1 MTKEVTDQSF
11 QADVLDAQRLVLVDF
26 WAPWCG
32 PCKALAPKID
42 SISNDLNGRLT
53 VMKMNIDQNPDT
65 PATYGVRSIPTLVL
79 FKDGQQIDQ
88 IIGNQSEENIKDLIS
103 KHL

>member
-1 MTKEVTDQSF
+1 MAKEVTDGSF
-11 QADVLDAQRLVLVDF
+11 QADVLDASGVVLVDF

-42 SISNDLNGRLT
+42 SISNDLDGQLT
-53 VMKMNIDQNPDT
+53 VAKVNIDQNPDT

-79 FKDGQQIDQ
+79 FKDGKQLDQ
-88 IIGNQSEENIKDLIS
+88 IIGNQSEENIKNWIS
-103 KHL
+103 NHL

>member
-1 MTKEVTDQSF
+1 MTKEVTDKSF
-11 QADVLDAQRLVLVDF
+11 YTDVLDAQRLVLVDF

-42 SISNDLNGRLT
+42 NISNDLNDQLT
-53 VMKMNIDQNPDT
+53 VVKMNIDQNPDI
-65 PATYGVRSIPTLVL
+65 PATYGVRSIPTLAL

-88 IIGNQSEENIKDLIS
+88 IIGNQSEENIKDLIL